1 MQEID
6 ILKYL
11 LFDKNQINLFNFLT
25 KPSVSKLYSDS
36 DDIYQNIQKN
46 REFHHEIQIEEVNDI
61 IKSYDSING
70 NNDDLNKKLLYLFNY
85 EVDNLLIG

>member
-25 KPSVSKLYSDS
+25 KPSVSILYSDS